1 MIMFETLLE
10 IIIKKNKF
18 SNQFSNTFELKF
30 YLKTQMEIFLPWIQ
44 VQSKTTFNVAIIKSW
59 TSESSYKRQFHF
71 I

>member
-30 YLKTQMEIFLPWIQ
+30 YLKTQMEIFLP
-44 VQSKTTFNVAIIKSW
+44 
-59 TSESSYKRQFHF
+59 
-71 I
+71 